1 MECKSA
7 GFSTWS
13 ETA

>member
-1 MECKSA
+1 VY
-7 GFSTWS
+7 STWS